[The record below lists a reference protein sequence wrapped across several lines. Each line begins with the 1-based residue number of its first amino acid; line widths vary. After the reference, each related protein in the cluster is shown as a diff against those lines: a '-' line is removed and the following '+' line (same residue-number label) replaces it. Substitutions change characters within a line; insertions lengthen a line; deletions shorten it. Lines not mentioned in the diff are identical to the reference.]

1 MAHRKSA
8 SPASPAADAAPTPP
22 APSRALT
29 VEEIGAP
36 PPSID
41 PETFDPSE
49 FEWRPVPRR
58 PRRDGWTPDVQRKFI
73 EVLADTGLVSAA
85 AHAVDMSEQSAFR
98 LRRAPGG
105 ESFARAWEA
114 ATSAA
119 ATRLIDVAF
128 TRAIDGVDMPVFDR
142 DGCRIGSKRQYSD
155 RLMMFLLRAYRPDRF
170 RHAHRDERA
179 ASEAPPP
186 RDLPVAAAIQAMHPV
201 PPEPHKLM
209 PPDEL
214 SEEVFTARQ
223 LADIDARYP
232 IDDRERF
239 APAPVEADAPAATE
253 RRQQRHRRTLDE
265 QGWDEDWEDD
275 ALD

>member
-1 MAHRKSA
+1 MTNQS
-8 SPASPAADAAPTPP
+8 SQPPAGDAAAPTP
-22 APSRALT
+22 ATANALV
-29 VEEIGAP
+29 VEEIP
-36 PPSID
+36 PPPPFD
-41 PETFDPSE
+41 PEAFDPSE
-49 FEWRPVPRR
+49 FDWKPVPRR
-58 PRRDGWTPDVQRKFI
+58 KRRDGWTPDVQRKFI
-73 EVLADTGLVSAA
+73 EVLADTGLVASACE
-85 AHAVDMSEQSAFR
+85 AVDMSQQSAFR

-114 ATSAA
+114 ATAAA

-128 TRAIDGVDMPVFDR
+128 SRAIEGVDVPVFDR
-142 DGCRIGSKRQYSD
+142 DGCRIGSKRHYSD

-170 RHAHRDERA
+170 RHAHRDERMVG
-179 ASEAPPP
+179 EPPPP

-214 SEEVFTARQ
+214 SDAVFTARQ

-232 IDDRERF
+232 LDERERF
-239 APAPVEADAPAATE
+239 APAPVEADAPAATD
-253 RRQQRHRRTLDE
+253 RRHQRHHRALDE
-265 QGWDEDWEDD
+265 QGWDEDWGGD

>member
-1 MAHRKSA
+1 MTHRKSA
-8 SPASPAADAAPTPP
+8 SPASPTADATPTAPE
-22 APSRALT
+22 PSRALT

-36 PPSID
+36 PPRID
-41 PETFDPSE
+41 PESFDPSE
-49 FEWRPVPRR
+49 FDWKPVPRR

-73 EVLADTGLVSAA
+73 EVLADTGLVSTA

-142 DGCRIGSKRQYSD
+142 DGCRIGSKRHYSD

-170 RHAHRDERA
+170 RHAHRDERT
-179 ASEAPPP
+179 ASEAPSP
-186 RDLPVAAAIQAMHPV
+186 RDLPVAAAIQAMYPV

-223 LADIDARYP
+223 IADIDARYP
-232 IDDRERF
+232 LDERERY
-239 APAPVEADAPAATE
+239 VRSHTEADAPATLA
-253 RRQQRHRRTLDE
+253 RRQRRHRRDIARYA
-265 QGWDEDWEDD
+265 DSEDD